1 MGEYFFPG
9 LERDGDAVMTQLT
22 TLDAGF
28 LKAEDSDRHVSLAI
42 GAVAIIKGPPPPWEQ
57 LQAVLLERIREIPR
71 CTQVLRTHPFD
82 IEAPQWINDP
92 HFDIAHHV
100 RRIALPRPGSDT
112 ELFNAVAH
120 AVERRL
126 DRDRP
131 LWEFWVIEGVQ
142 GNRWAIV
149 MKIHHCMVDGVSG
162 TQILA
167 KLCDDP
173 RPETTVK
180 ATARTAA
187 SAKIV
192 ALHAAPPAALHRAP
206 FNLVNAVWR
215 TSGVVTHVAARAIA
229 GATEIATSLV
239 KPARQTSLTGPLS
252 TMRRYTAVRVPL
264 AAILSVCRK
273 FDVTVNDVALAA
285 ITEGFR
291 AVLLHRGEKPQADSL
306 RTLVPV
312 SMRSADALDKY
323 DNRFSVMLPFLPVE
337 LDDPVERL
345 RTVHSRLTQVEKSG
359 QREAGN
365 IVMSVANYLPFV
377 LSAWAIRLLTRLPQR
392 GIVTLATNVPGPRYR
407 LRLMGHAVERLL
419 PIPPIALHLRTGIA
433 VLSYADDL
441 IFGITADYDTAPDLE
456 ELANGIE
463 LGVARLAALSQE
475 SVLLFA
481 R

>member
-1 MGEYFFPG
+1 M
-9 LERDGDAVMTQLT
+9 AQLT

-42 GAVAIIKGPPPPWEQ
+42 GVVAILEGPPPPLER
-57 LQAVLLERIREIPR
+57 LQAVLLERVRSIPR
-71 CTQVLRTHPFD
+71 CTQILRTYPFD

-100 RRIALPRPGSDT
+100 RRIALPRPGGDA
-112 ELFNAVAH
+112 ELFSAVAQ

-131 LWEFWVIEGVQ
+131 LWELWVIEGLP
-142 GNRWAIV
+142 GNRWAIA
-149 MKIHHCMVDGVSG
+149 MKIHHCMVDGISG
-162 TQILA
+162 THLLT
-167 KLCDDP
+167 KLCDQPSANTDAQTIPGPGDSTAMPTLHTP
-173 RPETTVK
+173 RM
-180 ATARTAA
+180 
-187 SAKIV
+187 SA
-192 ALHAAPPAALHRAP
+192 LNRAP
-206 FNLVNAVWR
+206 LSWANTVWR
-215 TSGVVTHVAARAIA
+215 TSTAVTEVAARALA
-229 GATEIATSLV
+229 GAAELAIGLIP
-239 KPARQTSLTGPLS
+239 PAKQTSLTGPLS

-264 AAILSVCRK
+264 ASVRSVCRK

-291 AVLLHRGEKPQADSL
+291 AVLLHRGEKPRADSL
-306 RTLVPV
+306 RTLVPI
-312 SMRSADALDKY
+312 SMRSADAMDNY
-323 DNRFSVMLPFLPVE
+323 DNRFSVMLPYLPVE
-337 LDDPVERL
+337 LDDPVQRL
-345 RTVHSRLTQVEKSG
+345 RTVHNRLTRVKQSG
-359 QREAGN
+359 QHEAGN

-419 PIPPIALHLRTGIA
+419 PIPPIALHLRTGVA
-433 VLSYADDL
+433 VLSYTEDL

-456 ELANGIE
+456 ELAAGIE
-463 LGVARLAALSQE
+463 LGVARLEALSRE